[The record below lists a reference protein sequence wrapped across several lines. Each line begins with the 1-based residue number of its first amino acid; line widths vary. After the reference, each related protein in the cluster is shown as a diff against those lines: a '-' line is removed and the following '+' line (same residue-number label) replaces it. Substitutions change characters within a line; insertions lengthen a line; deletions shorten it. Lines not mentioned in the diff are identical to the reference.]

1 MGCNRHAT
9 SRHWHWAHCIGCWT
23 VGLRCASFLQLHF
36 IARSGV
42 PLRLRLHLTLAVCVH
57 APLPL
62 LSAGPKH
69 HFERSLHT
77 RTLCDHSDKTIREC
91 YARTEAL
98 QGKGTISIDEI
109 RTLLSYVY
117 GGLPP
122 EREVGLLTRFCDLQ
136 QRGPQLPG
144 RGAESGI
151 LLRVSLDLLMEAVEI
166 VRKQLEENL
175 QFKEIAGVKQV
186 AGEFQSRAHMAEHA
200 HKHARSK
207 FNPSGQHDHNTEWAL
222 IGKEAPRALHSQS
235 HATAGAD

>member
-1 MGCNRHAT
+1 VARLHHLAN
-9 SRHWHWAHCIGCWT
+9 CIPSHSA
-23 VGLRCASFLQLHF
+23 VLVRAPSS
-36 IARSGV
+36 SG
-42 PLRLRLHLTLAVCVH
+42 LHLTLALCVSLRGR
-57 APLPL
+57 LPPG

-109 RTLLSYVY
+109 RMLLSYVY

-122 EREVGLLTRFCDLQ
+122 EREVGLLTRHCDLQ

-151 LLRVSLDLLMEAVEI
+151 LLRVSLDLLIEAVEI

-207 FNPSGQHDHNTEWAL
+207 FNPSGQHGQHRGGAQQQR
-222 IGKEAPRALHSQS
+222 GAARAAPAVTCFDQS
-235 HATAGAD
+235 

>member
-1 MGCNRHAT
+1 MCV
-9 SRHWHWAHCIGCWT
+9 S
-23 VGLRCASFLQLHF
+23 LRD
-36 IARSGV
+36 
-42 PLRLRLHLTLAVCVH
+42 RLPPV
-57 APLPL
+57 

-109 RTLLSYVY
+109 RPLLSYVY

-122 EREVGLLTRFCDLQ
+122 EREVGLLTRHCDLQ

-175 QFKEIAGVKQV
+175 HFKQIAGVKQV

-207 FNPSGQHDHNTEWAL
+207 FNPSGQRPQHRGGARQQGARGAARCTGGHMLRSELTADGGRL
-222 IGKEAPRALHSQS
+222 G
-235 HATAGAD
+235 ATSCGCN